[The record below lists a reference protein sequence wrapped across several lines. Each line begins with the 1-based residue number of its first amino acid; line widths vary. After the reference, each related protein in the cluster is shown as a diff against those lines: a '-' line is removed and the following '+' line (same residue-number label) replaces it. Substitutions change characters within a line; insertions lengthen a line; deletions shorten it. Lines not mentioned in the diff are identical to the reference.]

1 MATFGFEHPA
11 QLATAFGDLYMF
23 GSDYPH
29 AEGLAHPL
37 EDFQASGG
45 PAISA
50 QTAGLYRDN
59 AAWVLGRAAT

>member
-1 MATFGFEHPA
+1 MF
-11 QLATAFGDLYMF
+11 MF

-37 EDFQASGG
+37 EDFQSSGG
-45 PAISA
+45 PAPSA

-59 AAWVLGRAAT
+59 AAWLLGRAGA